1 MPSATPIFTKRD
13 PTTGAVLFDFSG
25 HVHASGLDLDVSEN
39 NPDQTRSV
47 QWIRTASQANPG
59 TLAGFETTTR
69 GTTQFAGVEGNALTS
84 RAFTPDGSAATA
96 AQVQIG
102 TATRNLASGIAT
114 ELATF
119 AAIHDPTVASGK
131 KSTRVLVDKDDGSGR
146 VAAVLLDSAL
156 RSSFVQTTSLRQL
169 AISAGQNQMFFNG
182 VNSATAAVT
191 HGLGR
196 TPISAVCIGVGF
208 NFLGSIQ
215 AWDATSVTYGFQI
228 VNPPGGTFGPGNMS
242 FNWIAIG

>member
-13 PTTGAVLFDFSG
+13 PLTGAVLFDFSG
-25 HVHASGLDLDVSEN
+25 HIHASGLDLDVSEN

-47 QWIRTASQANPG
+47 QWIRTASAMIC
-59 TLAGFETTTR
+59 L
-69 GTTQFAGVEGNALTS
+69 
-84 RAFTPDGSAATA
+84 
-96 AQVQIG
+96 
-102 TATRNLASGIAT
+102 
-114 ELATF
+114 
-119 AAIHDPTVASGK
+119 
-131 KSTRVLVDKDDGSGR
+131 RVLVDKDDGSGR
-146 VAAVLLDSAL
+146 VAAILLDSAL
-156 RSSFVQTTSLRQL
+156 RSSFVQTTSVRQL
-169 AISAGQNQMFFNG
+169 AISAGQNQMFFGG